1 MLPVNTSYVS
11 CIQEGEKKPPINYED
26 RFMIKNDHGVVCYP
40 TLDLDLIEKWQK
52 MNLNKPDPADLIWVK
67 MDNRSVVG
75 CDFVL
80 DEKVDLSL
88 VNIFLHFPSTR
99 FPLPDF
105 LLYPDKFAEGAGIK
119 IFSTSRPFMVATDLQ

>member
-1 MLPVNTSYVS
+1 
-11 CIQEGEKKPPINYED
+11 
-26 RFMIKNDHGVVCYP
+26 MIKNDHGVVRYP

-52 MNLNKPDPADLIWVK
+52 MNLNKPDPADLMWVK

-88 VNIFLHFPSTR
+88 LNIFS
-99 FPLPDF
+99 PLSLNP
-105 LLYPDKFAEGAGIK
+105 LSPA
-119 IFSTSRPFMVATDLQ
+119 IFSLVSR